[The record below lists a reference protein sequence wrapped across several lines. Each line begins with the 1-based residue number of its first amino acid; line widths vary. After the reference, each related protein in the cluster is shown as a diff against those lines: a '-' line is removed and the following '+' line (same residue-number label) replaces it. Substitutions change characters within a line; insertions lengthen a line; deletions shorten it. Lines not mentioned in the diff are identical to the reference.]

1 MLPEFQPYRELRR
14 RAGQIAVGERRARR
28 ELEATACLLRHGA
41 GQFIERT
48 FTPGYAIAE
57 PEVTIAVSL
66 YDYAGVV
73 AEALHSAAASVGV
86 AFEIVVVDDH
96 SRDPSVAVVREWMGS
111 HPDVPILLL
120 AKQANEGL
128 EAARNT
134 AFEAARAPLV
144 MVLDADNMVS
154 PHGIAHL
161 RDVLV
166 EHPDAAGA
174 YGPLREFGEGS
185 ELRSNAP
192 WDPAALCRGNY
203 IDAQALL
210 RREWWRRL
218 GGYISY
224 PDDVYGWEDWDLWL
238 RLAAQGGYLAFTDR
252 EVGFYRVQRE
262 SMLSLTNLAHDDAVE
277 AMRKRHPGL
286 PWPKAGNP

>member
-1 MLPEFQPYRELRR
+1 MLPEFQPYRALRR

-28 ELEATACLLRHGA
+28 ELESAACLLRHGTN
-41 GQFIERT
+41 QFVERT
-48 FTPGYAIAE
+48 LSPGYRNAE
-57 PEVTIAVSL
+57 PEVTVAVSV
-66 YDYAGVV
+66 YDYANLVG
-73 AEALHSAAASVGV
+73 EALDSVAASVGV
-86 AFEIVVVDDH
+86 AVEIVVVDDH
-96 SRDPSVAVVREWMGS
+96 SRDPSVAEVSDWMTS
-111 HPDVPILLL
+111 NPDVPTLLL

-134 AFEAARAPLV
+134 AFEAARAPMV
-144 MVLDADNMVS
+144 MVLDADNMLS

-174 YGPLREFGEGS
+174 YGPLREFGE
-185 ELRSNAP
+185 ETDWRSNAP
-192 WDPAALCRGNY
+192 WDLTALCRGNY
-203 IDAQALL
+203 IDAQALM

-238 RLAAQGGYLAFTDR
+238 RLAAQGGYLAFTDH
-252 EVGFYRVQRE
+252 EVGLYRVQRE

-277 AMRKRHPGL
+277 AIRRRHPGL
-286 PWPKAGNP
+286 PWPEAGNP